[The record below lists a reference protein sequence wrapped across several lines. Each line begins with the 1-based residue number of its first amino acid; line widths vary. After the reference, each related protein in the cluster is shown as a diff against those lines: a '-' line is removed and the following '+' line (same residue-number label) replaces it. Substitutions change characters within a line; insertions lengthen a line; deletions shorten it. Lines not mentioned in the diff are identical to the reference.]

1 MTIVEITGLLLV
13 IVVGLWAFTQGG
25 DNLDFSRI
33 IIFETEGERSTFV
46 AVTAATSLAFFAM
59 VGFEDSVN
67 MAEETKDPVRIFP
80 KVLLSGLT
88 IAGIVY
94 VLVSIIAVALVPIGE
109 LRRARHRWSR
119 WSRPAAPGLPIE
131 HILPF
136 ITMFAVSNTALINML
151 MASRLI
157 YGMARQHVLPPVL
170 GTVHPTRRTPW
181 VAILFTTTIAF
192 GLIFYVP
199 RSPVTRRSR
208 CWVAR
213 HRCCCLRCSRWSTSR
228 CWCCAVT

>member
-33 IIFETEGERSTFV
+33 ILFENEGERSTFV

-109 LRRARHRWSR
+109 LD
-119 WSRPAAPGLPIE
+119 GE
-131 HILPF
+131 QD
-136 ITMFAVSNTALINML
+136 TAGRCGRGRG
-151 MASRLI
+151 A
-157 YGMARQHVLPPVL
+157 GAC
-170 GTVHPTRRTPW
+170 
-181 VAILFTTTIAF
+181 
-192 GLIFYVP
+192 
-199 RSPVTRRSR
+199 RS
-208 CWVAR
+208 A
-213 HRCCCLRCSRWSTSR
+213 RCSRSSPCSR
-228 CWCCAVT
+228 CRIRR